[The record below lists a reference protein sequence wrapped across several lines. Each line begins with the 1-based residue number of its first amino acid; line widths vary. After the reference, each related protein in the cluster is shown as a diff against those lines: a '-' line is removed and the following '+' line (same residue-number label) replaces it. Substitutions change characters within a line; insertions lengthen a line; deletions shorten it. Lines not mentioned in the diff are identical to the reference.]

1 MAKENFLK
9 ENNAQHFWH
18 PMAHPSE
25 MKNNPPLIIRK
36 ASGLEVEDIDGH
48 KMLDAVGGL
57 WNANLGYSCEPI
69 KEAIRKQLDT
79 MPYCNTFRGITND
92 KAIELSYK
100 LKDWF
105 SIDGMERFFFT
116 QGGSDS
122 IDTAMRIVR
131 QFWKVKGRSEK
142 TKFITLSKG
151 YHGTNY
157 GGGSLCGDARFR
169 KNYEPGIPGV
179 FHIPTPYTYR
189 NVFNEENPELLSQK
203 CVDNFKE
210 QIAYQGA
217 DTIAAFVMEPI
228 IGSGGVIVPHLNFM
242 KLIREVCTQNDIL
255 LIADEVICAFGRTGE
270 WSGSRLWGVKPD
282 VMTIAKALTGG
293 YFPMGATMLSGEIA
307 ETIEGNNDMTGML
320 GHGFTNSG
328 NPVGSAAA
336 LAALEET
343 LRLNLAS
350 NAKARGAELLLG
362 IKKLKTKY
370 EFIGD
375 VRGQG
380 LMACLELVSDKKSKT
395 PLDKNTVGE
404 LFKEV
409 CNNGV
414 LVRASG
420 NNFILSPSLI
430 IKSEHIEK
438 IIEALDSGFKKYFN

>member
-1 MAKENFLK
+1 
-9 ENNAQHFWH
+9 
-18 PMAHPSE
+18 
-25 MKNNPPLIIRK
+25 
-36 ASGLEVEDIDGH
+36 
-48 KMLDAVGGL
+48 
-57 WNANLGYSCEPI
+57 
-69 KEAIRKQLDT
+69 
-79 MPYCNTFRGITND
+79 
-92 KAIELSYK
+92 
-100 LKDWF
+100 
-105 SIDGMERFFFT
+105 
-116 QGGSDS
+116 
-122 IDTAMRIVR
+122 
-131 QFWKVKGRSEK
+131 
-142 TKFITLSKG
+142 
-151 YHGTNY
+151 
-157 GGGSLCGDARFR
+157 
-169 KNYEPGIPGV
+169 
-179 FHIPTPYTYR
+179 
-189 NVFNEENPELLSQK
+189 
-203 CVDNFKE
+203 
-210 QIAYQGA
+210 
-217 DTIAAFVMEPI
+217 MEPI

-293 YFPMGATMLSGEIA
+293 YFPMGATMFSGEIA

-430 IKSEHIEK
+430 IKPEHIEK